1 MSQVQTV
8 ISFVKTLLTLKNC
21 VPMFRKFLIFANL
34 IALLTACALPFTQD
48 KTVVNAMERYEEAY
62 FRIVGK
68 PDNWAEERDTMAS
81 ALQRINARYVD
92 EVDTEALVDE
102 AIRGLEKKPDP
113 DITATTRAM
122 NAVMASLDKN
132 SGYMSPQAYKRY
144 QENLDGRFV
153 GFGFRI
159 EMRGDELTVV
169 TPLKGS
175 SAEKAGILPDD
186 VITHLNGEALK
197 GYSFPEAISKL
208 RGPEGSHAV
217 LTIKRA
223 GVETPIKLGL
233 ERRAVELEV
242 VDYKVDGD
250 VGYIRIHSF
259 NRKTIDAVD
268 DALDHFDR
276 RLGSRLCGIILDM
289 RNNPGGLVTAAV
301 DVADQFLED
310 GNIFSAINRGKSF
323 SEEDADSGD
332 RIGGRPIMVMLNKG
346 SASAA
351 EIVAGAL
358 QNQNRARIFGQQS
371 YGKGTMQT
379 LYDLDNGGGLRLTT
393 GRFTAGGG
401 VSFNGIGLTPDIPDT
416 SIEGENDLAPV
427 ARAGN
432 ALACTLSVQTAAA
445 ANAQQ

>member
-1 MSQVQTV
+1 M
-8 ISFVKTLLTLKNC
+8 L
-21 VPMFRKFLIFANL
+21 RKILIFANVVL
-34 IALLTACALPFTQD
+34 LLTACALPFTKD
-48 KTVVNAMERYEEAY
+48 RTVVNAMERYEAAY
-62 FRIVGK
+62 LDIVGK
-68 PDNWAEERDTMAS
+68 TENWPEERDTIAN
-81 ALQRINARYVD
+81 ALQRIHSRYVD
-92 EVDTEALVDE
+92 SVEVDTLIDE
-102 AIRGLEKKPDP
+102 AIKGLQKQSENGDEP
-113 DITATTRAM
+113 TTRAL

-175 SAEKAGILPDD
+175 SAEKAGILPED
-186 VITHLNGEALK
+186 VISHLNGEPLA
-197 GYSFPEAISKL
+197 GYSFPEAIAKL

-259 NRKTIDAVD
+259 NRKTVDAVD
-268 DALDHFDR
+268 EALDHFDR
-276 RLGSRLCGIILDM
+276 QLGSRLCGVILDM

-301 DVADQFLED
+301 DIADQFLDE
-310 GNIFSAINRGKSF
+310 GNIFAAINRGKSF
-323 SEEDADSGD
+323 STEDADSGD
-332 RIGGRPIMVMLNKG
+332 RIAGRPIMIMLNKG

-358 QNQNRARIFGQQS
+358 QNQHRARIFGQQS

-401 VSFNGIGLTPDIPDT
+401 ASFNGTGLTPDITDAV
-416 SIEGENDLAPV
+416 SDSESELAPI
-427 ARAGN
+427 ARAGK

-445 ANAQQ
+445 ENAR